1 MYNNPI
7 LVVDDELS
15 YLELVKGLL
24 NQEGYDNIITED
36 NPLNVMPLL
45 EKQNIDLIL
54 LDVFMPQMNG
64 LELLEKIYAAYPKIP
79 VIVITAVNE
88 VDVALKAIK
97 LGAYEF
103 ITKPPDTDRL
113 LITIKRAIGKRLL
126 ETERDSLRK
135 ALSDEEPEKR
145 IFSDII
151 TDSPLLYK
159 VFELVEIFAP
169 TNETVI
175 ISGETGTGKDLLAR
189 KIHDLSP
196 RKNGPF
202 IAVNLASISSSLFES
217 ELFGHKKGTF
227 TGAGAD
233 KIGYF
238 EAARGGTIF
247 LDEIGELPLELQG
260 KLLRTIQYNEI
271 MRIGDPKPIN
281 LDIRII
287 SATNKNLLDA
297 VNKKEFRADLY
308 YRLNRGYIR
317 IPPLRKRGD
326 DVLILADYFLEIGNK
341 TYNRNILGFS
351 DEVIANLKNYDF
363 PGNVRELENII
374 MNAVATTANN
384 QYIDSIDLPP
394 ALNKEIVEESARGRL
409 TTLENVMEEHVLFVM
424 KKMGNN
430 VQKAA
435 PILGVSERT
444 LQRKLKSIIEM
455 KRSDIIDAAN
465 GKID

>member
-1 MYNNPI
+1 MYSNSI

-24 NQEGYDNIITED
+24 NQEGYENVITED
-36 NPLNVMPLL
+36 NPLNVLALL
-45 EKQNIDLIL
+45 EKQPVDLIL
-54 LDVFMPQMNG
+54 LDIYMTQMNG
-64 LELLEKIYAAYPKIP
+64 LDLLEKIYAAYPKIP
-79 VIVITAVNE
+79 VIVITAVDE
-88 VDVALKAIK
+88 RKVALKAID

-113 LITIKRAIGKRLL
+113 LLTIKRALGNRLL
-126 ETERDSLRK
+126 ETERDTLRK
-135 ALSDEEPEKR
+135 VLSEEQPERK

-151 TDSPLLYK
+151 TDSPLLFK

-169 TNETVI
+169 TDEI
-175 ISGETGTGKDLLAR
+175 ILLTGETGTGKDLLAK

-196 RKNGPF
+196 RRKGPF
-202 IAVNLASISSSLFES
+202 IAVNLASISSTLFES

-227 TGAGAD
+227 TGAGDD

-271 MRIGDPKPIN
+271 MRIGDPKPIS
-281 LDIRII
+281 LDMRVI
-287 SATNKNLLDA
+287 SATNRNLLDD
-297 VNKKEFRADLY
+297 VKNKKFRADLY
-308 YRLNRGYIR
+308 YRINRGYIH

-326 DVLILADYFLEIGNK
+326 DVLILADHFLEIGNK

-351 DEVIANLKNYDF
+351 EEVIAELRSYHF
-363 PGNVRELENII
+363 PGNIRELENII
-374 MNAVATTANN
+374 INAVATTANN
-384 QYIDSIDLPP
+384 QYIESIDLPE
-394 ALNKEIVEESARGRL
+394 ALQDAHYQDTETGKL
-409 TTLENVMEEHVLFVM
+409 TTLDDVIEEHILYVM

-444 LQRKLKSIIEM
+444 LQRRLKTIRE
-455 KRSDIIDAAN
+455 KKELQRQE
-465 GKID
+465 

>member
-1 MYNNPI
+1 MYSNSI

-24 NQEGYDNIITED
+24 NQEGYENIITED
-36 NPLNVMPLL
+36 NPLDVMPML
-45 EKQNIDLIL
+45 EKQPVDLIL
-54 LDVFMPQMNG
+54 LDIYMPQMNG
-64 LELLEKIYAAYPKIP
+64 LDLLEKVYAAHPKIP
-79 VIVITAVNE
+79 VIVITAVDE
-88 VDVALKAIK
+88 RKVALKAID

-113 LITIKRAIGKRLL
+113 LLTIKRALGNRLL
-126 ETERDSLRK
+126 ETERDTLRK
-135 ALSDEEPEKR
+135 VLSEEEPERK

-151 TDSPLLYK
+151 TDSPLLFK

-169 TNETVI
+169 TDEIVLLT
-175 ISGETGTGKDLLAR
+175 GETGTGKDLLAK

-202 IAVNLASISSSLFES
+202 IAVNLASISSTLFES

-227 TGAGAD
+227 TGAGDD

-271 MRIGDPKPIN
+271 MRIGDPKPIS
-281 LDIRII
+281 LDMRVI
-287 SATNKNLLDA
+287 SATNRNLLDD
-297 VNKKEFRADLY
+297 VKNKKFRADLY
-308 YRLNRGYIR
+308 YRINRGYIH

-326 DVLILADYFLEIGNK
+326 DVLILADHFLEIGNK
-341 TYNRNILGFS
+341 TYDRNILGFS
-351 DEVIANLKNYDF
+351 EEVVAELRSYHF
-363 PGNVRELENII
+363 PGNIRELENII
-374 MNAVATTANN
+374 INAVATTANN
-384 QYIDSIDLPP
+384 EYIESIDLPD
-394 ALNKEIVEESARGRL
+394 ALHESNDQEFETGRL
-409 TTLENVMEEHVLFVM
+409 TALENVIEEHIVYVM

-444 LQRKLKSIIEM
+444 LQRRLKTIREN
-455 KRSDIIDAAN
+455 KELQRQD
-465 GKID
+465 